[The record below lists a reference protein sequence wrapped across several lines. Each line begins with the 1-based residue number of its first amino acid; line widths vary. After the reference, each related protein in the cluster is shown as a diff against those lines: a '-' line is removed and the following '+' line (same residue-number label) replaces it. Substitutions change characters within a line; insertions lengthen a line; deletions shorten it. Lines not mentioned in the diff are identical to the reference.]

1 MTGSLRCHWLSRDTC
16 TTEIVHQ
23 LILWD
28 ITWLKSIIPN
38 DSRMVVMRNVVRLL
52 VSLLRKLATEE
63 SRDLLPR
70 VLKIAQKVIMS
81 LSHFLSFNDNIKK
94 RQNYKNPVKR
104 SWSVCCRVHWWWR
117 SYNMEFTIPFWYR
130 NK

>member
-1 MTGSLRCHWLSRDTC
+1 M
-16 TTEIVHQ
+16 
-23 LILWD
+23 
-28 ITWLKSIIPN
+28 KSIIPN

-104 SWSVCCRVHWWWR
+104 
-117 SYNMEFTIPFWYR
+117 F
-130 NK
+130 